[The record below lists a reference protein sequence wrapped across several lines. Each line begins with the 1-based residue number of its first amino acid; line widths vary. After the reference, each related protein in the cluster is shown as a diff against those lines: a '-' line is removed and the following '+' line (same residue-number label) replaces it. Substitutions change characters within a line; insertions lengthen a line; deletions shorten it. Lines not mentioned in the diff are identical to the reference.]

1 MTDGPESR
9 EALASKNEITKIKEG
24 ILKVPEN
31 SFEKLKIKPEL
42 KKPMSINSHV
52 KSEPKN
58 ESTKIKEASEHF
70 SEKLKI
76 ESESKMPMSIKSHVK
91 SEPHNESVEIEEDI
105 IKASKNPKIK
115 SELKKPM
122 SIKSHVKSAPQP
134 AESMEIILKKIAQDL
149 ESKEES
155 NEATLPPGIDEI
167 ELESQHPLSIT
178 VRKDTKDKI
187 DTEIKKVVSDLK
199 VISKEDS
206 VTKSVRE
213 DIVDIM
219 KQVELM
225 KETKPSVT
233 EESKAADKKV
243 PRKLKQG
250 NADGSRQEFIMSSF
264 EDTTVPVRY

>member
-9 EALASKNEITKIKEG
+9 EALASKNEITKIKDG

-76 ESESKMPMSIKSHVK
+76 ESESKM
-91 SEPHNESVEIEEDI
+91 
-105 IKASKNPKIK
+105 
-115 SELKKPM
+115 PM